1 MIAFRLAFGA
11 DVAAPRCPARRRG
24 AAERAWD
31 SIEKECRDKLEANRT
46 AAAMRCLDGHFL
58 EAREPGKRDGD
69 WHTTLRKLRH
79 DAEMFA
85 WLEEQG
91 KVTAEVKKLWR
102 SIYQSARPKHVDKPD
117 KVFEVNFKE
126 QTEDRKLWQRGN
138 NKAVYIDPSGNE
150 VP

>member
-1 MIAFRLAFGA
+1 MG
-11 DVAAPRCPARRRG
+11 
-24 AAERAWD
+24 
-31 SIEKECRDKLEANRT
+31 
-46 AAAMRCLDGHFL
+46 
-58 EAREPGKRDGD
+58 
-69 WHTTLRKLRH
+69 H

-102 SIYQSARPKHVDKPD
+102 SIYQSARPQHIDKPD

-138 NKAVYIDPSGNE
+138 NKAVYIDPSGNV
-150 VP
+150 VPKKTVRAKAAAFRGIEQGFGAAVADGGGHAVVDRFLTDSTLKTLRRFLQASTFYFYPRPGHHLLAQLEDGL